1 MIHHKNPTG
10 ESGYSSLF
18 ALAIAAVAICAT
30 LAMGAAAVLTPAAA
44 TPSVSTE
51 RGAAHESPFAYFP
64 AQYVN
69 QATEIEPM
77 PPTF

>member
-1 MIHHKNPTG
+1 MINRKNAAS
-10 ESGYSSLF
+10 ESGYSNLF
-18 ALAIAAVAICAT
+18 ALAVTATAIS
-30 LAMGAAAVLTPAAA
+30 AVLVMGTVAALSPAAA
-44 TPSVSTE
+44 TPNVSTE
-51 RGAAHESPFAYFP
+51 NLAAYGGPTAYFP

>member
-1 MIHHKNPTG
+1 MINRDNSTG
-10 ESGYSSLF
+10 ESFYANSF
-18 ALAIAAVAICAT
+18 ARAVMAIVLCAG
-30 LAMGAAAVLTPAAA
+30 LAMGAVGVLASA

-51 RGAAHESPFAYFP
+51 TTAVYDSPTAYFP

>member
-1 MIHHKNPTG
+1 MINRNNFTS
-10 ESGYSSLF
+10 ESGYTNSF
-18 ALAIAAVAICAT
+18 ALAVTAVVACVG
-30 LAMGAAAVLTPAAA
+30 LAMGAVGVLASA
-44 TPSVSTE
+44 TPGASTE
-51 RGAAHESPFAYFP
+51 ITAVYDSPTAYFP

>member
-1 MIHHKNPTG
+1 MINRKNAAS
-10 ESGYSSLF
+10 ESGYSNPF
-18 ALAIAAVAICAT
+18 ALAVTAIAISAVVMGAVA
-30 LAMGAAAVLTPAAA
+30 GRTPAAA
-44 TPSVSTE
+44 TTNVSIEST
-51 RGAAHESPFAYFP
+51 AAYVEPTTYFP

>member
-1 MIHHKNPTG
+1 MINRKNAVR
-10 ESGYSSLF
+10 ESGQSKLF
-18 ALAIAAVAICAT
+18 ALTFTAIVT
-30 LAMGAAAVLTPAAA
+30 LAALMMGTAAMLTPEAANSNVA
-44 TPSVSTE
+44 TQSV
-51 RGAAHESPFAYFP
+51 AAYDVPTAYFP

>member
-1 MIHHKNPTG
+1 MTNRKNPAS
-10 ESGYSSLF
+10 EPGYSNAF
-18 ALAIAAVAICAT
+18 TLAVTAMAISAVLLMGAVAA
-30 LAMGAAAVLTPAAA
+30 LTPAAA
-44 TPSVSTE
+44 TSNVSIE
-51 RGAAHESPFAYFP
+51 NIAAYDVPTAYFP

>member
-1 MIHHKNPTG
+1 MFNSTS
-10 ESGYSSLF
+10 ESGYTNTF
-18 ALAIAAVAICAT
+18 ALAVTAIVACVG
-30 LAMGAAAVLTPAAA
+30 LAMGAVGVLASA

-51 RGAAHESPFAYFP
+51 VTAVNDIPTAYFP
-64 AQYVN
+64 AQYIN

>member
-1 MIHHKNPTG
+1 MINRKNPAG
-10 ESGYSSLF
+10 ESGNSNPVVLAF
-18 ALAIAAVAICAT
+18 TAIAICSA

-44 TPSVSTE
+44 TSNVPTEST
-51 RGAAHESPFAYFP
+51 AAQESPFAYFP

-77 PPTF
+77 PSTF